1 MLNNVMPSL
10 SLWGYHSRSY
20 IFDCSAIS
28 SSHFFF
34 LFVCFFVLFFFC
46 FFFLFVFLFFF
57 AGHQGS
63 SQSDPRTNT
72 GFGSFKLPTCGWL
85 QKGRSHSHMYME
97 SSLVWWLGHGT
108 CGLGTCRLTTCNLTY
123 VFEVYS

>member
-1 MLNNVMPSL
+1 MSDILYRAVPVSMWVS
-10 SLWGYHSRSY
+10 
-20 IFDCSAIS
+20 
-28 SSHFFF
+28 
-34 LFVCFFVLFFFC
+34 
-46 FFFLFVFLFFF
+46 F

-97 SSLVWWLGHGT
+97 SSLVWWLGHVT

-123 VFEVYS
+123 AFEVYS